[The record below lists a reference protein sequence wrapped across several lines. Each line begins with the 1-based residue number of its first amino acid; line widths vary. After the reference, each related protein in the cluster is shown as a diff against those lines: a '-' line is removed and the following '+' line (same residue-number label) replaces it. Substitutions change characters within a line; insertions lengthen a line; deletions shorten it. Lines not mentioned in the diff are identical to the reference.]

1 MKRIRG
7 EGPVP
12 AKVLILGEAGGP
24 EEHRSGRPFDD
35 DRGRSGKLLTA
46 YLTAAGI
53 DRSTCYI
60 DNRFPF
66 WPGPGNPDPTD
77 DQLEMGDALLEAT
90 LARVKP
96 SFVLCLGRIAARYF
110 ADIPS
115 MEECHGR
122 VVSNLRGS
130 GGGHPTVFVAYHPA
144 AGLHQQSL
152 SHHCPRDIRA
162 FAALVAGRASVAD
175 LSLPSDFYPHP
186 DYHTADG
193 LPPPSDLPAVDTE
206 GTPLHPELLSIST
219 RPGSATVLLADDVR
233 KTKKDTLYA
242 QPIIFH
248 NAMWDFAVLRAL
260 GVDTDRIKVQDTR
273 IGAYLLCEAG
283 QGLKELARREVGME
297 MQDYDSVARPPSMAK
312 VQEWLKEAA
321 KVKDFTP
328 AQEVLVKE
336 NGKHRVKKPHGLATR
351 LKALTTA
358 AGKNDEL
365 DVWGRWAK
373 LPASY
378 RAEAEAKVGPFPRL
392 SLLNAPEA
400 TWTHYSGRDPDAT
413 RRLFFRQL
421 PRLMQ
426 NGLMGAYELD
436 CAAMPMFEE
445 MQRWGMKLDTAHLDA
460 MRPTMLE
467 SMAQRERAFSKKWN
481 DGKPINLR
489 SHDQVSEIVYGKLR
503 CPIIRMTDTG
513 KRGSMDDAV
522 LELLRIAAAERLARN
537 PKDARS
543 KAQADCLSDFAAFA
557 KEATN
562 LSFVNRLPK
571 WAAEDGRLHPTILIT
586 RTVTGRPAT
595 KDPQLLNIP
604 VRTEV
609 GKQIRNAFV
618 AEPGFSL
625 MSIDLSQIE
634 LRVFAHLANEKRM
647 IQAYHDGEDFH
658 QMTAEE
664 VGITRPES
672 KTVNFLILYGGG
684 AWKLMTTLALAGNQ
698 KEEAECQDIIDRW
711 YAKFPDAK
719 AAIKQFHLAARKDG
733 YVRTMSGR
741 MRYLPNARLPLGD
754 PLREEA
760 ERFAQNTPV
769 QGGAADIIKMA
780 MVKIW
785 KWIIANRGEGIR
797 PLLQIYDDLIFEI
810 PKGKEDVGYLFKSM
824 MTRGY
829 KLRVPLDATVKLGQ
843 RWGEME

>member
-12 AKVLILGEAGGP
+12 ARILILGEAGGP

-53 DRSTCYI
+53 DRNLCYV

-66 WPGPGNPDPTD
+66 WPGPGNPDPTP

-96 SFVLCLGRIAARYF
+96 SYILCLGRIAGRYF
-110 ADIPS
+110 SEVPS

-122 VVSNLRGS
+122 VIHHSLRYV
-130 GGGHPTVFVAYHPA
+130 VFLAYHPA
-144 AGLHQQSL
+144 AGLHQPSL

-162 FAALVAGRASVAD
+162 FASLVAGRVSPAD
-175 LSLPSDFYPHP
+175 ISLPSDFYPHP
-186 DYHTADG
+186 DYHVADG

-206 GTPLHPELLSIST
+206 GTPTHPELLSIST
-219 RPGSATVLLADDVR
+219 RPGSAVVLTAEDAR
-233 KTKKDTLYA
+233 RASKETLYA
-242 QPIIFH
+242 QPLIFH

-260 GVDTDRIKVQDTR
+260 GVDTDRIRVRDTR

-283 QGLKELARREVGME
+283 QGLKELARRECGME
-297 MQDYDSVARPPSMAK
+297 MQNYDDVARPASIQKVMWWLIEAK
-312 VQEWLKEAA
+312 QKE
-321 KVKDFTP
+321 KEFSP

-358 AGKNDEL
+358 AGKDEDL

-378 RAEAEAKVGPFPRL
+378 RAEAEEKVGPFPRL

-421 PRLMQ
+421 PRLNQ
-426 NGLMGAYELD
+426 LGLEGAYDLD

-445 MQRWGMKLDTAHLDA
+445 MQRWGVKLDTAHLAA
-460 MRPTMLE
+460 MRPPMVE
-467 SMAQRERAFSKKWN
+467 SLASRERAFSKKWLG
-481 DGKPINLR
+481 GKPINMR
-489 SHDQVSEIVYGKLR
+489 ARDQLAEFVYGPLGCRAYK
-503 CPIIRMTDTG
+503 MTDTG
-513 KRGSMDDAV
+513 KRGSMDDSV
-522 LELLRIAAAERLARN
+522 LEMLRI
-537 PKDARS
+537 DAVKSHRQHQVD
-543 KAQADCLSDFAAFA
+543 ALTDIMEFA

-562 LSFVNRLPK
+562 LSFVDRLPK
-571 WAAEDGRLHPTILIT
+571 WMKEDGRLHSTVLIT
-586 RTVTGRPAT
+586 KTVTGRPAS
-595 KDPQLLNIP
+595 KDPNLYNIP
-604 VRTEV
+604 VRDEV
-609 GKQIRNAFV
+609 GKKIRNAFV
-618 AEPGFSL
+618 AEEGFSL
-625 MSIDLSQIE
+625 LSIDLSQIE
-634 LRVFAHLANEKRM
+634 LRVFAHLSGDKRM
-647 IQAYHDGEDFH
+647 VQAFLDGEDLH
-658 QMTAEE
+658 QMVSDEL
-664 VGITRPES
+664 GIPRPVS

-684 AWKLMTTLALAGNQ
+684 AWKLVTTLALAGIVMS
-698 KEEAECQDIIDRW
+698 EAEGQDVIDRW
-711 YAKFPDAK
+711 YARFKG
-719 AAIKQFHLAARKDG
+719 AAGFIKQMHLTARKDG
-733 YVRTMSGR
+733 YVRTMAGR
-741 MRYLPNARLPLGD
+741 MRYLPNARLPVGD

-760 ERFAQNTPV
+760 ERFAQNTPI

-780 MVKIW
+780 MVRIW
-785 KWIIANRGEGIR
+785 KWIIANRDEGVR